1 MHTVDT
7 HFIERFENVE
17 GCKQEGSRT
26 TGRVENGD
34 FAQLRIEMLN
44 KQMVVSP
51 CQKVLHKLANVEIVG
66 DEVVNLCDFAR
77 FYFRFDAG
85 VSGAVYETFLSMKD
99 SPGERWR
106 FTKGSQKFQTFAMMK
121 TGKVNWWPSDWVCS
135 FKRQL
140 IPAFPLNKIFVP
152 WRPPKSASIVAFH
165 GQPDLPQAL
174 EGYYRKY
181 DKPAKM
187 HLTCKPTKWIL
198 EYWHE

>member
-1 MHTVDT
+1 
-7 HFIERFENVE
+7 
-17 GCKQEGSRT
+17 
-26 TGRVENGD
+26 
-34 FAQLRIEMLN
+34 
-44 KQMVVSP
+44 
-51 CQKVLHKLANVEIVG
+51 
-66 DEVVNLCDFAR
+66 
-77 FYFRFDAG
+77 
-85 VSGAVYETFLSMKD
+85 
-99 SPGERWR
+99 
-106 FTKGSQKFQTFAMMK
+106 MMK

-140 IPAFPLNKIFVP
+140 IPVFPLNKIFAP

>member
-1 MHTVDT
+1 MGGGHQGLRWEEGYRMRWRGTDVAQVMSASLSYCPDWKRLEI
-7 HFIERFENVE
+7 FAQNEVKVCFRFEA
-17 GCKQEGSRT
+17 GKS
-26 TGRVENGD
+26 NG
-34 FAQLRIEMLN
+34 
-44 KQMVVSP
+44 VW
-51 CQKVLHKLANVEIVG
+51 
-66 DEVVNLCDFAR
+66 
-77 FYFRFDAG
+77 
-85 VSGAVYETFLSMKD
+85 ETFLREKD
-99 SPGERWR
+99 IPGQAEKFWL
-106 FTKGSQKFQTFAMMK
+106 GSQKFQTYAMMK

-140 IPAFPLNKIFVP
+140 VPVFPLNKIFAP

-174 EGYYRKY
+174 AGYYRKY